1 MDAPTVALVPW
12 PQVPLPLAGAREC
25 QGEKPTQERG
35 NLAWGGGL
43 ARGLEAL
50 VTVLQSLCSKAQR
63 DMVKGMFLKKSKKYC
78 RI

>member
-35 NLAWGGGL
+35 NLAWGGVGQGTGGL
-43 ARGLEAL
+43 GYGFAITLF
-50 VTVLQSLCSKAQR
+50 QSSEGHGQR
-63 DMVKGMFLKKSKKYC
+63 NVFKK
-78 RI
+78 I